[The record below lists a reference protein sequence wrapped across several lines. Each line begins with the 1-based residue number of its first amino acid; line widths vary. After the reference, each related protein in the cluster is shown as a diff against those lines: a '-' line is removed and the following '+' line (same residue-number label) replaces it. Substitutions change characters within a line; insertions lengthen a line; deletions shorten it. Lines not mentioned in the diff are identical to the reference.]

1 MSNRSIT
8 QPFGLLLAH
17 RQRLRIRDNK
27 GNLLGSSSEFG
38 SSRGDTHE
46 TSHQTEQMLASKG
59 ETTMPPRR
67 ATRNNPEVSDEHEM
81 SHRQRY

>member
-38 SSRGDTHE
+38 SSRELSSNHRLKDQTTSDHCE
-46 TSHQTEQMLASKG
+46 T
-59 ETTMPPRR
+59 RR
-67 ATRNNPEVSDEHEM
+67 EA
-81 SHRQRY
+81 